1 MTVKTLWS
9 RSRPCKCSTSGSEM
23 GSEMWSQDAELEQIG
38 ATVNLCSVFGS
49 GSVQATRK
57 RKMGLGPV
65 KRAEGTRPNESR
77 KLGGRGHTI
86 AKVWCGHGPNYNTN
100 WQGWFLRMTS
110 SHEAARESNML
121 GSHMLRPRS
130 SLERWLYSVSDLA
143 MYKGP
148 PGVFRRRGLDDTC
161 SFLGLAS

>member
-1 MTVKTLWS
+1 
-9 RSRPCKCSTSGSEM
+9 M

-86 AKVWCGHGPNYNTN
+86 AKV
-100 WQGWFLRMTS
+100 
-110 SHEAARESNML
+110 
-121 GSHMLRPRS
+121 
-130 SLERWLYSVSDLA
+130 
-143 MYKGP
+143 
-148 PGVFRRRGLDDTC
+148 
-161 SFLGLAS
+161 